1 MNAPTPPATP
11 PETIPIGAYDVD
23 ALLGELSGDTREEPP
38 ESALCV
44 RVEEVFTPAARLL
57 MAEELAEFLETRGI
71 TPTEFL
77 HKVEPQRSFLDWPRR
92 PAILERVA
100 RRQARPGRRSP
111 AMRLEELKRLE
122 QEVLALTA
130 RRAHSGASLS
140 IDAKQFA
147 AMVAQTL
154 ARTPGFAG
162 RYTVDSWLS
171 AWLGEGRNH
180 ELRLVRILSLDGE
193 GLSGEGIAI
202 LDQFVGEMLAN
213 GLVVE
218 ALFGWADGLRGVLD
232 AMATVW
238 RGEAP
243 THPGAPAVLH
253 RLSAFIARHQAR
265 HQARHRSCAAR
276 LGLEAGIHHALLGD
290 APLSTTL
297 LSAAKAEPNSVAA
310 VLDELSAIALL
321 SSRLAVKGGV
331 IGGERT
337 TRLLD
342 RRVALL
348 LSGARLEAVL
358 HAKSHYARIVDLL
371 AFEGAVAGERSRR
384 MIVAHLRRHLEA
396 RDFTQRLFETART
409 PRARIKVLADLQR
422 RVQRS
427 TLPEGLRE
435 RYVRML
441 DEIQNTFLRTN
452 RVFARIAKDRPPQVE
467 EVMEFAS
474 LLAEGAFTEGKCAAA
489 ARDLVGHHVRSTAFL
504 RAYLARCKEAT
515 EQRADRFAHFF
526 ATLATAGLPMRAMNT
541 LRVLLADDE
550 PAARGYVEMILRDL
564 GITDLTIAEDGREAL
579 TRFEERQ
586 GAIDLIVCDWKM
598 PGLSGLE
605 FLKLV
610 RAARPDMPFL
620 MVTALATMIAVEEA
634 MAHDVT
640 AYIAK
645 PFSPEQLEEKILV
658 LVNRN

>member
-1 MNAPTPPATP
+1 MSVIPPPPPPP
-11 PETIPIGAYDVD
+11 PESIPIGVYDVD
-23 ALLGELSGDTREEPP
+23 ALLGELSGDTVEEPP
-38 ESALCV
+38 EAAVCV
-44 RVEEVFTPAARLL
+44 RVEEIFSPAARFLI
-57 MAEELAEFLETRGI
+57 AEELAEFLEARGI

-92 PAILERVA
+92 PLVLERVA
-100 RRQARPGRRSP
+100 QRQARPGRRSP

-122 QEVLALTA
+122 QEVMALTA

-140 IDAKQFA
+140 FDVQQFA
-147 AMVAQTL
+147 AAVAQTM
-154 ARTPGFAG
+154 ARMPGFAG
-162 RYTVDSWLS
+162 RYTIDSWLS
-171 AWLGEGRNH
+171 AWLGEGGNH
-180 ELRLVRILSLDGE
+180 ELRLVRILSLAGE
-193 GLSGEGIAI
+193 GLSGEGVAI
-202 LDQFVGEMLAN
+202 LDQFIGEMLAN

-218 ALFGWADGLRGVLD
+218 ALFKWADGLRGVLD
-232 AMATVW
+232 AMAMIW

-243 THPGAPAVLH
+243 SHPGAPAVLH
-253 RLSAFIARHQAR
+253 RLSAFIARHHAR
-265 HQARHRSCAAR
+265 AAR

-290 APLSTTL
+290 EP

-310 VLDELSAIALL
+310 VLDELSAIGLL
-321 SSRLAVKGGV
+321 AARLKVKGRV

-348 LSGARLEAVL
+348 LSGARLEVVL

-371 AFEGAVAGERSRR
+371 AFEGAVSGERSRR
-384 MIVAHLRRHLEA
+384 MVVAHLRRHMEA

-441 DEIQNTFLRTN
+441 DEIQNTFLRAN
-452 RVFARIAKDRPPQVE
+452 KVFARIAKDRPPHVE

-474 LLAEGAFTEGKCAAA
+474 LLAEGAFTEGKCVAA

-504 RAYLARCKEAT
+504 RAYLTRWKDAT
-515 EQRADRFAHFF
+515 EQRSDRFAQFF
-526 ATLATAGLPMRAMNT
+526 ATLDAAGLPMRPMNT

-564 GITDLTIAEDGREAL
+564 GITDLTIAADGREAL
-579 TRFEERQ
+579 ARFEERED
-586 GAIDLIVCDWKM
+586 AFDLIVCDWKM
-598 PGLSGLE
+598 PRLSGLE

-610 RAARPDMPFL
+610 RAVRPDMPFL
-620 MVTALATMIAVEEA
+620 MVTALATIISVEEA

-658 LVNRN
+658 LVNRH

>member
-1 MNAPTPPATP
+1 MSAVPPPSSLPTDG
-11 PETIPIGAYDVD
+11 IPIGAYDVD
-23 ALLGELSGDTREEPP
+23 ALLGELSGDAPEESP
-38 ESALCV
+38 ESAVCV
-44 RVEEVFTPAARLL
+44 RVEEIFAPAARFLI
-57 MAEELAEFLETRGI
+57 AEELAEFLEARGI

-92 PAILERVA
+92 VQVLERVA
-100 RRQARPGRRSP
+100 QRQARPGRRSP

-122 QEVLALTA
+122 QEVLAVTA
-130 RRAHSGASLS
+130 RRAHSGTALS

-147 AMVAQTL
+147 ATVAQTM

-162 RYTVDSWLS
+162 RHTIDCWLS

-180 ELRLVRILSLDGE
+180 ELRLVRILSLDGD

-202 LDQFVGEMLAN
+202 LDQIVGEMLAN

-232 AMATVW
+232 AMAMVW

-243 THPGAPAVLH
+243 SHPDAPAVLH
-253 RLSAFIARHQAR
+253 RLSAFVARHQAR
-265 HQARHRSCAAR
+265 AAR
-276 LGLEAGIHHALLGD
+276 LGLEAGVHHALLGD
-290 APLSTTL
+290 APLSGT
-297 LSAAKAEPNSVAA
+297 KAEPNSVAA
-310 VLDELSAIALL
+310 VLDELSAISLL
-321 SSRLAVKGGV
+321 AARLTVTGGV

-337 TRLLD
+337 TRLID

-371 AFEGAVAGERSRR
+371 AFEGAVSGERSRR

-409 PRARIKVLADLQR
+409 PRARIKALADLQR
-422 RVQRS
+422 RVARS
-427 TLPEGLRE
+427 TLPDGLRE

-452 RVFARIAKDRPPQVE
+452 KVFARIAKDRPPHVD

-474 LLAEGAFTEGKCAAA
+474 LLAEGAFTEGKCVAA
-489 ARDLVGHHVRSTAFL
+489 ARELVGHHVRSTAFL
-504 RAYLARCKEAT
+504 RGYLARCKDAT
-515 EQRADRFAHFF
+515 EQRADRFAQFF
-526 ATLATAGLPMRAMNT
+526 ATLAGAGLPMRAMNT

-564 GITDLTIAEDGREAL
+564 GITDLTIAQDGREAL
-579 TRFEERQ
+579 TLFEERQ
-586 GAIDLIVCDWKM
+586 GAFDLIVCDWKM
-598 PGLSGLE
+598 PRLSGLE

-610 RAARPDMPFL
+610 RAVRPDMPFL
-620 MVTALATMIAVEEA
+620 MVTALATIIAVEEA

-658 LVNRN
+658 LVNRR

>member
-1 MNAPTPPATP
+1 M
-11 PETIPIGAYDVD
+11 
-23 ALLGELSGDTREEPP
+23 
-38 ESALCV
+38 
-44 RVEEVFTPAARLL
+44 
-57 MAEELAEFLETRGI
+57 
-71 TPTEFL
+71 
-77 HKVEPQRSFLDWPRR
+77 
-92 PAILERVA
+92 
-100 RRQARPGRRSP
+100 
-111 AMRLEELKRLE
+111 
-122 QEVLALTA
+122 
-130 RRAHSGASLS
+130 
-140 IDAKQFA
+140 
-147 AMVAQTL
+147 
-154 ARTPGFAG
+154 
-162 RYTVDSWLS
+162 
-171 AWLGEGRNH
+171 
-180 ELRLVRILSLDGE
+180 
-193 GLSGEGIAI
+193 
-202 LDQFVGEMLAN
+202 
-213 GLVVE
+213 
-218 ALFGWADGLRGVLD
+218 
-232 AMATVW
+232 
-238 RGEAP
+238 
-243 THPGAPAVLH
+243 
-253 RLSAFIARHQAR
+253 
-265 HQARHRSCAAR
+265 
-276 LGLEAGIHHALLGD
+276 
-290 APLSTTL
+290 
-297 LSAAKAEPNSVAA
+297 
-310 VLDELSAIALL
+310 
-321 SSRLAVKGGV
+321 
-331 IGGERT
+331 
-337 TRLLD
+337 
-342 RRVALL
+342 
-348 LSGARLEAVL
+348 L

-427 TLPEGLRE
+427 TLPEALRE

-441 DEIQNTFLRTN
+441 DEMQHTFLRTN
-452 RVFARIAKDRPPQVE
+452 RVFARIAKDRPPQVD

-526 ATLATAGLPMRAMNT
+526 ATLAAAGLPMRAMNT

-586 GAIDLIVCDWKM
+586 GGFDLIVCDWKM
-598 PGLSGLE
+598 PRLSGLQ
-605 FLKLV
+605 FLKQV
-610 RAARPDMPFL
+610 RALRPDKPFL

-658 LVNRN
+658 LVNRS

>member
-1 MNAPTPPATP
+1 MNAPPPPAAP

-23 ALLGELSGDTREEPP
+23 ALLGELSGDTGEEPP
-38 ESALCV
+38 ESALCI

-57 MAEELAEFLETRGI
+57 MAEELAEFLEARGI

-162 RYTVDSWLS
+162 RHTVDSWLS

-180 ELRLVRILSLDGE
+180 ELRLVRILSLDSE
-193 GLSGEGIAI
+193 GLSGEGIAT

-218 ALFGWADGLRGVLD
+218 ALFGWADGLHGVLD
-232 AMATVW
+232 AMAMVW

-243 THPGAPAVLH
+243 SHPGAPAVLH

-265 HQARHRSCAAR
+265 HRPCAAR
-276 LGLEAGIHHALLGD
+276 LGLEAGIHRALLGD
-290 APLSTTL
+290 VPLST
-297 LSAAKAEPNSVAA
+297 AKAEPNSVAG

-321 SSRLAVKGGV
+321 TSRLAVTGGV

-342 RRVALL
+342 RRIALL

-422 RVQRS
+422 RVHRS
-427 TLPEGLRE
+427 TLPEALRE

-441 DEIQNTFLRTN
+441 DEMQHTFLRTN
-452 RVFARIAKDRPPQVE
+452 RVFSRITKDRPPQVE

-526 ATLATAGLPMRAMNT
+526 ATLAAAGLPMRAMNT

-586 GAIDLIVCDWKM
+586 GGFDLIVCDWKM
-598 PGLSGLE
+598 PRLSGLE
-605 FLKLV
+605 FLKQV
-610 RAARPDMPFL
+610 RALRPDMPFL

-658 LVNRN
+658 LVNRS